1 MKSKSKRIALYGIF
15 AALLVVVFY
24 LETLIGSF
32 WITPP
37 AIISLSLLFTLCL
50 SEDWKLAL
58 GGGVLFGLVSWA
70 LAAMFGNAVFIFPWI
85 SVLPRL
91 FVGIGAY
98 GAFRLVKYFVR
109 NKTNKFLVSYLPY
122 SIGAMCGILIN
133 TILVIAC
140 LTIFAPDLGSL
151 SYWISTCV
159 TLNFPIELVAAVVL
173 TPILCNAIKRG
184 LPAKK
189 KEQKSVAKTD
199 AEQSAQLSN
208 GETPLLLDTK
218 NADAVLV
225 EIEEDLP
232 QEDAVLVGIEE
243 ELPQGKGRGTPNKPA
258 AQKNGN

>member
-15 AALLVVVFY
+15 AALLVVMFY

-70 LAAMFGNAVFIFPWI
+70 LAAMFGNPVFIFPWI

-98 GAFRLVKYFVR
+98 GAFRLIKHFVR

-122 SIGAMCGILIN
+122 SVGALCGILIN
-133 TILVIAC
+133 TILVITC
-140 LTIFAPDLGSL
+140 LTLFAPDLGSL
-151 SYWISTCV
+151 SDWISACV

-173 TPILCNAIKRG
+173 TPVLCNAIKRG
-184 LPAKK
+184 ASSKK
-189 KEQKSVAKTD
+189 KEQQPV
-199 AEQSAQLSN
+199 
-208 GETPLLLDTK
+208 TK
-218 NADAVLV
+218 NDCAQPAEGGAVA
-225 EIEEDLP
+225 EEAK
-232 QEDAVLVGIEE
+232 AVKG
-243 ELPQGKGRGTPNKPA
+243 ELP
-258 AQKNGN
+258 AQKPLSQQNGN

>member
-24 LETLIGSF
+24 LETLVASF

-98 GAFRLVKYFVR
+98 GTFRLVKYFVR

-122 SIGAMCGILIN
+122 SIGAMCGILLN

-151 SYWISTCV
+151 SYWISACV
-159 TLNFPIELVAAVVL
+159 TLNFPIELVAAVIL

-189 KEQKSVAKTD
+189 KEKNFAVKNDDDLEKPVRQTD
-199 AEQSAQLSN
+199 
-208 GETPLLLDTK
+208 GE
-218 NADAVLV
+218 
-225 EIEEDLP
+225 
-232 QEDAVLVGIEE
+232 
-243 ELPQGKGRGTPNKPA
+243 
-258 AQKNGN
+258 

>member
-98 GAFRLVKYFVR
+98 GAFRLIKHLVR
-109 NKTNKFLVSYLPY
+109 NKTNQFLVSYLPY
-122 SIGAMCGILIN
+122 SVGALCGILIN
-133 TILVIAC
+133 TILVITC
-140 LTIFAPDLGSL
+140 LTLFAPDLGSL
-151 SYWISTCV
+151 SYWISACV
-159 TLNFPIELVAAVVL
+159 TLNFPIELAAAVVL

-184 LPAKK
+184 VSSKK
-189 KEQKSVAKTD
+189 KEQQSV
-199 AEQSAQLSN
+199 
-208 GETPLLLDTK
+208 TK
-218 NADAVLV
+218 NDCAQPAEGVAAA
-225 EIEEDLP
+225 
-232 QEDAVLVGIEE
+232 EDAGNAKEE
-243 ELPQGKGRGTPNKPA
+243 PPVQKPLT
-258 AQKNGN
+258 QKNGN